1 MLDSIRQNAQS
12 WGVKIAFALII
23 IVFVFWG
30 VGSMSPSK
38 NASVLATVNEQPIL
52 VPEFKQ
58 AYEQQFA
65 MMKQQIPGL
74 KAEDLRQI
82 GFGQQVLQQLVTK
95 RLILQEAE
103 RMGVTVTP
111 HELKKTI
118 AAIGVFRNEQDVFDG
133 DVYKK
138 VLAAQGMTPGQ
149 FEESY
154 RQDLLLEKMQDYVT
168 LPAAVTAEEA
178 RAAFAFAG
186 ERRSI
191 EYAVLAAASFVD
203 KATVDPESVQQ
214 FYENNKQQFSQP
226 ARVSLDYILITPRS
240 LARADEVSDADVAA
254 YYEANSES
262 AFVQEE
268 SVHARHI
275 LVLAEENAPEEKVA
289 EAKAKIEAV
298 KARIAKGEDFGAV
311 AKAVSEC
318 PSAPQGG
325 DLGTFGRG
333 AMVKP
338 FEDAAFALKAGQVSD
353 VVRTQFGFHIIK
365 AEAVTPRKVK
375 TLDEVKDDIR
385 RRIAEDRAADRVA
398 DTMDTVFEELLA
410 GKALAAAADEHKLE
424 LRSTPEFPRS
434 RAQDV
439 AGLKEESVELVF
451 STPADSLVESPLEV
465 EGGYILA
472 RVNTSKPESFV
483 PFEQVKPAIE
493 GRLLQEAATRMAGEE
508 AKAIADDVKA
518 GNLPKALADT
528 VQTSPMIDRNG
539 VVPGLG
545 QAPELMESVFSG
557 TADAWAGPFMS
568 AAGAVFFRVK
578 DVAAPTDEEWKNA
591 EERVIASMLNARK
604 QELFRAF
611 VNELVKK
618 GKVEIH
624 NQDFVANL

>member
-38 NASVLATVNEQPIL
+38 NASVLATVNEKPIL

-95 RLILQEAE
+95 KLILQEAE

-118 AAIGVFRNEQDVFDG
+118 ASIAVFRNEQEVFDG

-191 EYAVLAAASFVD
+191 EYAVLAAASFVE

-240 LARADEVSDADVAA
+240 LARPDEVSDADVAA

-268 SVHARHI
+268 SMQARHI
-275 LVLAEENAPEEKVA
+275 LVLADENAPEEKVA

-375 TLDEVKDDIR
+375 TLDEVGDDIR
-385 RRIAEDRAADRVA
+385 RRIAEDRAADKVA

-439 AGLKEESVELVF
+439 AGLKEESAAIVF

-483 PFEQVKPAIE
+483 HFEQVKPAIE

-508 AKAIADDVKA
+508 ARAIANDVKA

-528 VQTSPMIDRNG
+528 VQTSPLINRNG

-545 QAPELMESVFSG
+545 QAPELMEAVFSG
-557 TADAWAGPFMS
+557 TADTWSGPFMS
-568 AAGAVFFRVK
+568 TAGAVFFRVK
-578 DVAAPTDEEWKNA
+578 DVAAPTEEEWKSA